1 MSAPKNLDRMWMVAC
16 GALLASPIVVSS
28 IASAG
33 PILPPSLVPGKEYSN
48 HVDETAGG
56 LADFLQNIAWDGL
69 GGAVDTFDY
78 SGSGRPILPGGDP
91 EPMDPDMVDALA
103 NNNDFLFDPVRMS
116 AVPFVVSF
124 GGIGDIY
131 FHDTAGATGIWALGP
146 VDINVGSPPD
156 DVDGLELWGS
166 PAMDDADRFSII
178 GDALGGGTAIFTY
191 DPVAHNS
198 VPYLTHAALASAIGV
213 GHTVD
218 IDVGVLDSE
227 RGEISVERVQEI
239 LVRYTVD
246 LDPTAYRG
254 EFLPEMELEN
264 HDIEHHNV
272 GQPTSLSSFDEFGD
286 FEFHLFVP
294 FWEQIRVFLR
304 SKRIAPLKIVYLSS
318 RQRRSTL

>member
-1 MSAPKNLDRMWMVAC
+1 MSAPKNSDRMWMVVR

-33 PILPPSLVPGKEYSN
+33 VILPPSLVPGKEYSN
-48 HVDETAGG
+48 HMDETAGG

-146 VDINVGSPPD
+146 VDINAGSPPD

-166 PAMDDADRFSII
+166 PDMDDADRFSII
-178 GDALGGGTAIFTY
+178 GDSLGGGTAIFTY
-191 DPVAHNS
+191 VPGAHNS
-198 VPYLTHAALASAIGV
+198 SPYLTHAALAAAIGV

-218 IDVGVLDSE
+218 IDALMVADRDGDGVWSAPDSIIFSLWPDATHDG
-227 RGEISVERVQEI
+227 GEIWTWDFGGLPSF
-239 LVRYTVD
+239 LVHGGTVWD
-246 LDPTAYRG
+246 TANPVG
-254 EFLPEMELEN
+254 ATFGVATEN
-264 HDIEHHNV
+264 INA
-272 GQPTSLSSFDEFGD
+272 
-286 FEFHLFVP
+286 FEAIPAPGTLALLGLGGL
-294 FWEQIRVFLR
+294 FLR
-304 SKRIAPLKIVYLSS
+304 
-318 RQRRSTL
+318 RRRRA